1 VADRQTGLTPDPG
14 IPGPVPPTG
23 TRRRG
28 ARRWRRAGVVAACCL
43 VLLVAASVAGV
54 LPLQMMRVS
63 SGSMDPTIAMGDL
76 VLLDR
81 SAGPVR
87 RMDVVVVEDPEGD
100 GLLVKRAV
108 ALGGDTVGLEDG
120 VLVVNGTSVC
130 ETAVDQS
137 RVDGV
142 YFGPVTVPVDDVFLL
157 GDERGDS
164 IDSRDF
170 GPLPDSDVVGHVRV
184 RLWPS
189 PGSLP
194 SDRC

>member
-1 VADRQTGLTPDPG
+1 VAHRRTGLTPASG
-14 IPGPVPPTG
+14 IPGTVPPTG
-23 TRRRG
+23 TRRWG
-28 ARRWRRAGVVAACCL
+28 ARRWRRVAAVVACCL
-43 VLLVAASVAGV
+43 VLLLAASVAGL
-54 LPLQMMRVS
+54 LPMQMMRVS
-63 SGSMDPTIAMGDL
+63 SGSMDPTIAVGDL
-76 VLLDR
+76 VVLER
-81 SAGPVR
+81 SASPVR

-100 GLLVKRAV
+100 GFLVKRAV